1 MKKLFAL
8 ALALC
13 LLCGC
18 TALAEN
24 EISWEQ
30 VAPMFEQSGITGQWY
45 TLNQIAV
52 KIFVPDGFT
61 PVESTD
67 ENVIAY
73 FQSEEGDGI
82 CVNYVNVDGMDLETY
97 AAALPQVGAT
107 EIETGTLNGFPCVSY
122 EVPANKT
129 VNAAFTTQAGYIL
142 EFAMGPIADDN
153 AKLGASFIMASIQA
167 AE

>member
-13 LLCGC
+13 LLCSC
-18 TALAEN
+18 TALADN
-24 EISWEQ
+24 EINWEQ
-30 VAPMFEQSGITGQWY
+30 IAPMFEQSGITGQWY

-82 CVNYVNVDGMDLETY
+82 CVTYVNVEGMDLDTY
-97 AAALPQVGAT
+97 AAKVAEVGAT
-107 EIETGTLNGFPCVSY
+107 EIETGTLNGFPCVTY

-129 VNAAFTTQAGYIL
+129 INAAFTTQAGYIL
-142 EFAMGPIADDN
+142 EFAMGPMNDDS
-153 AKLGASFIMASIQA
+153 AKIGAGFIMASIQS

>member
-24 EISWEQ
+24 EITWEQ
-30 VAPMFEQSGITGQWY
+30 VAPMVEENEIAGQWY
-45 TLNQIAV
+45 TFEQVAV
-52 KIFVPDGFT
+52 KIFIPDGMT
-61 PVESTD
+61 PVESSD

-73 FQSEEGDGI
+73 FASEDGDAV
-82 CVNYVNVDGMDLETY
+82 CVNYVNMEGMDLATY
-97 AAALPQVGAT
+97 AAALPEVGAT
-107 EIETGTLNGFPCVSY
+107 GIETGILNGFECVTY
-122 EVPANKT
+122 EVPANQT
-129 VNAAFTTQAGYIL
+129 VNAAFTTAAGYIL

-153 AKLGASFIMASIQA
+153 AKMGASIIMASIQS

>member
-13 LLCGC
+13 LLFGC
-18 TALAEN
+18 TALADN
-24 EISWEQ
+24 EITWEQ
-30 VAPMFEQSGITGQWY
+30 VAPMVEGSGITGQWY
-45 TLNQIAV
+45 TFEQIAV
-52 KIFVPDGFT
+52 KIFIPDGMT
-61 PVESTD
+61 PVESSD
-67 ENVIAY
+67 ENVIGY
-73 FQSEEGDGI
+73 FQSEDGDAV

-97 AAALPQVGAT
+97 TAALPQVGAT
-107 EIETGTLNGFPCVSY
+107 EIETGTLNGLPCVTY

-129 VNAAFTTQAGYIL
+129 VNAAFTTQAGYVL

-153 AKLGASFIMASIQA
+153 AKVGASIIVASIQA